1 MKIFLED
8 MEDRS
13 VYPIQIQYKGDN
25 YLTLLYY
32 NVRSDSLLRT
42 AAGQIVCFG
51 SEAAMVRFCEKNR
64 LKRGEELSVYDFD
77 APIENPIDFGRVLN
91 NWNLLNTIATN
102 FKMFF
107 EGDQKKYTPLYRLLF
122 RLNTCAVPISPIY
135 RVSRRHYRYI
145 LKVFQKKDRLLS
157 RLMQYRE

>member
-8 MEDRS
+8 MEDRA
-13 VYPIQIQYKGDN
+13 VHPVQIRYKGDT

-107 EGDQKKYTPLYRLLF
+107 EGNQKK
-122 RLNTCAVPISPIY
+122 
-135 RVSRRHYRYI
+135 
-145 LKVFQKKDRLLS
+145 
-157 RLMQYRE
+157 